1 MARKRATGSSDLTK
15 FYLAIGVVAV
25 LGVVVVAFALRD
37 GGETASAPVE
47 LGEIGDQ
54 QLIDLAQGVVW
65 GDPDAPVT
73 IMEFGDYQC
82 PACRSFA
89 LEVKPQLDLAYI
101 AAGEA
106 KLVFHDFPLDQHP
119 HAFLAARAA
128 RCAGDQDRYHDYHD
142 AIFRSQARWSTMRD
156 AAGHFRSLAD
166 DLGMDEA
173 AFRGC
178 LESDRHADVVTANRR
193 LGERLLVGGTPTIFV
208 HHDESGTQQL
218 GGFQFLDVQRA
229 MEDVRRAV
237 EAASGN

>member
-1 MARKRATGSSDLTK
+1 MATRKTAGPSGLKT
-15 FYLAIGVVAV
+15 FYWAIG
-25 LGVVVVAFALRD
+25 LVVVVGGVVLWLTLGD
-37 GGETASAPVE
+37 GGETASEPIE

-54 QLIDLAQGVVW
+54 QLVELAQGVSW

-101 AAGEA
+101 ATGQA

-142 AIFRSQARWSTMRD
+142 SVFRTQGTWFAMRS
-156 AAGHFRSLAD
+156 ATGHFRELAS
-166 DLGMDEA
+166 DLGLDES
-173 AFRGC
+173 AFEAC
-178 LESDRHADVVTANRR
+178 LESDRHADVVTANRQ
-193 LGERLLVGGTPTIFV
+193 LGERLGVSGTPTIFV
-208 HHDESGTQQL
+208 HPGVGQAQKL
-218 GGFQFLDVQRA
+218 GGFQFLDIQRA
-229 MEDVRRAV
+229 MDRA
-237 EAASGN
+237 AGN